1 MRRYEYVRHVAD
13 LRIRAWGSGLEE
25 TIAAATS
32 ALWRY
37 VLGNASVP
45 VTRSWGV
52 AITGHALEDMF
63 VGFLNEQIFL
73 FESEGLV
80 PTSVK
85 DLKVQGEQGAIAVR
99 ASFEGCLT
107 DEMPVSPERQVKA
120 ATYSD
125 LLVSASLIE
134 VTLDV

>member
-1 MRRYEYVRHVAD
+1 MPGFEYVRHVAD
-13 LRIRAWGSGLEE
+13 LRIRAWGSDLEE

-37 VLGNASVP
+37 ALGSVSVP
-45 VTRSWGV
+45 VTRSWAV
-52 AITGHALEDMF
+52 TATGQALEDTF

-80 PTSVK
+80 PVSVK
-85 DLKVQGEQGAIAVR
+85 DLKVQEEQGATAVR
-99 ASFEGCLT
+99 ALFEGCLT
-107 DEMPVSPERQVKA
+107 GEMPVAPERQVKA
-120 ATYSD
+120 ATYHG
-125 LLVSASLIE
+125 LLVTASLIE

>member
-25 TIAAATS
+25 TITAVTS
-32 ALWRY
+32 ALWGY
-37 VLGNASVP
+37 ALGSASP
-45 VTRSWGV
+45 PATRSWV
-52 AITGHALEDMF
+52 VTATGQTLEDMF

-80 PTSVK
+80 PVSVK
-85 DLKVQGEQGAIAVR
+85 DLTVQGEQGAIAVR
-99 ASFEGCLT
+99 ALFEGCLT
-107 DEMPVSPERQVKA
+107 GEMPVAPERQVKA
-120 ATYSD
+120 ATYHD
-125 LLVSASLIE
+125 LLVTASLIE